1 MFDRLARSR
10 IDAPL
15 NKAGVLI
22 ARTAI
27 NANHLSL
34 AGAMGG
40 VCAAFA
46 VAGGHFMLGLAFII
60 ISRMLDGLDGA
71 VARATKPTDFGGYLD
86 ILCDYVFYV
95 AVPLGFA
102 LATPENR
109 LPALFLMASFVLS
122 GVSFLAYA
130 ALAEKRGLKSDAQ
143 GQKSFSYMAGLAE
156 GSETIAA
163 FVLFCLLPEWF
174 GPLAYAFA
182 ALCVATMIGR
192 TLQARCVFASDT
204 PATDRRPTSTK
215 QP

>member
-1 MFDRLARSR
+1 MFDRLARSL

-15 NKAGVLI
+15 NKAGLLV
-22 ARTAI
+22 ARTGI
-27 NANHLSL
+27 SANQLSL
-34 AGAMGG
+34 AGAAGG

-46 VAGGHFMLGLAFII
+46 LAGEHFMLGLTFII
-60 ISRMLDGLDGA
+60 ASRCLDGLDGA

-102 LATPENR
+102 LAAPENR
-109 LPALFLMASFVLS
+109 LPALFLVASFVLS
-122 GVSFLAYA
+122 GTSFLAYA
-130 ALAEKRGLKSDAQ
+130 ALAEKRGLKTDAQ
-143 GQKSFSYMAGLAE
+143 GQKSFYYMAGLAE

-163 FVLFCLLPEWF
+163 FVLFCLLPAWF

-182 ALCVATMIGR
+182 ALCVATIIGR
-192 TLQARCVFASDT
+192 VLQARTVFASDA
-204 PATDRRPTSTK
+204 PAQARAPTSTG